1 MEKKIFLGLTIFI
14 ILGYFGW
21 YLFVDS
27 VQQRELQ
34 LAETELNT
42 IAAKLNKARSA
53 QMNLQSIQKKYEE
66 DQKRLIRERT
76 RFLNKNEL
84 SIVTKKL
91 KFFSSKYKIKLLDFS
106 PGLDSYFGVSPE
118 EKIVS
123 LPIDIMVE
131 GYYLN
136 IGKFLEHWKDLP
148 FYMIPNGV
156 ELKRADPD
164 DNMLHAIISASL
176 YTWNE

>member
-21 YLFVDS
+21 YILVDS
-27 VQQRELQ
+27 VQQDELRQ
-34 LAETELNT
+34 AETQLNA
-42 IAAKLNKARSA
+42 ISVKLNKARSA
-53 QMNLQSIQKKYEE
+53 QMNLKSIQKKYEE
-66 DQKRLIRERT
+66 DQKKLIRERT

-84 SIVTKKL
+84 SVVTRKL
-91 KFFSSKYKIKLLDFS
+91 KRFSTKFKIKLLDFS

-118 EKIVS
+118 DKIVS

-136 IGKFLEHWKDLP
+136 IGKFLEHWNDLP

-156 ELKRADPD
+156 ELKRAEPD
-164 DNMLHAIISASL
+164 GNILHATISASL